1 MNQSRFLSRGSLF
14 FINERGKKGRGE
26 FGGCSS
32 DIHRLIT
39 VPTGP
44 ELGSASVGKS
54 PREDANSTTDKLA
67 RRTDDT
73 CKIGRQEDAPFRFEF
88 GVRQMRFAQLVVELN
103 FTRRQGE

>member
-44 ELGSASVGKS
+44 GLGFG
-54 PREDANSTTDKLA
+54 RE
-67 RRTDDT
+67 
-73 CKIGRQEDAPFRFEF
+73 IPEGGR
-88 GVRQMRFAQLVVELN
+88 
-103 FTRRQGE
+103 